1 MDFWQLIVPF
11 VIACA
16 VAAIS
21 TPLVSMMARRVGAVD
36 RPNERKVS
44 RRDNMPLLGG
54 LAVAMGCSVALAV
67 VVIGIDADSPMI
79 RQFEG
84 FLMGGFVLLGVGML
98 DDRWS
103 LSAWPKLL
111 GQVVAAGIAIHHGY
125 VIEYFREPFT
135 AATFDIPYWFGAAL
149 TMLWI
154 VAVSNAIN
162 LIDGLDGLA
171 TGVGAI
177 IAATLTIICAQA
189 EQPVG
194 VVLGI
199 VLAGSLLGFLPFNF
213 PPARIFL
220 GDTGALFIGYALS
233 LVALEGYL
241 GGYRKASL
249 MAFLVPM
256 LALAVPL
263 LDTVLSIIRR
273 ARAGQKIFS
282 ADRQH
287 LHHRLLESEGSDRA
301 AVLALYFLTS
311 CFCVIAVSFTKL
323 EGYAA
328 FMFLAAVVFLTV
340 RLMRNLGVH
349 NMDRVP
355 DANTSDEPNGL
366 GAQDGLDAQAACDG
380 RGGSQ

>member
-1 MDFWQLIVPF
+1 VDPWQLIVPF
-11 VIACA
+11 VVACA
-16 VAAIS
+16 VAAMS
-21 TPLVSMMARRVGAVD
+21 TPVVSMMARQIGAVD
-36 RPNERKVS
+36 RPNDRKVS

-67 VVIGIDADSPMI
+67 VVIGLDSDSKMI

-84 FLMGGFVLLGVGML
+84 FLMGGFVLLAVGML

-111 GQVVAAGIAIHHGY
+111 GQMVAAGIAIHHGY

-135 AATFDIPYWFGAAL
+135 AATFDLPYWLGAAF
-149 TMLWI
+149 TMFWI

-177 IAATLTIICAQA
+177 IAVTLTVICAQA

-194 VVLGI
+194 VVLGL

-213 PPARIFL
+213 APARIFL

-233 LVALEGYL
+233 LIALEGYL

-263 LDTVLSIIRR
+263 LDTLLSIIRR

-287 LHHRLLESEGSDRA
+287 MHHRLLESEGSDRG
-301 AVLALYFLTS
+301 AVLSLYFLTA

-328 FMFLAAVVFLTV
+328 FVFLAAVVLLTV

-349 NMDRVP
+349 NLEVEP
-355 DANTSDEPNGL
+355 EANTNDVSDGFDAKT
-366 GAQDGLDAQAACDG
+366 GFDGKGD
-380 RGGSQ
+380 SQ